1 MAVRNTPATTSTG
14 LSAEPEKPTSEPVEE
29 IVISEEDTTTTKKKF
44 IRYVGDATNRVIS
57 KADWKSLDIEADTME
72 WSLAND
78 FRLPVEGLSEQQLT
92 YLLKVDGRFKAA
104 DK

>member
-1 MAVRNTPATTSTG
+1 MAVRNTATTA
-14 LSAEPEKPTSEPVEE
+14 SAGVSEPEKATSEPVEE

-44 IRYVGDATNRVIS
+44 IKYVGDATNRVIS
-57 KADWKSLDIEADTME
+57 KADWDSLGLKAESVE
-72 WSLAND
+72 WSLQND
-78 FRLPVEGLSEQQLT
+78 FRLPSEDFTEQQLT